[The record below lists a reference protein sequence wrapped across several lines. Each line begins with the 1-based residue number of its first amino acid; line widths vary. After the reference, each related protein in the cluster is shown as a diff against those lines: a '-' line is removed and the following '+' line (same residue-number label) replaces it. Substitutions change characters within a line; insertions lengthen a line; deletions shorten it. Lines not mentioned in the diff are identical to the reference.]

1 MLVADPFCMII
12 NNTALDEGY
21 SSHDEVPSYDSALY
35 IEGENVRK
43 KATLT
48 AARSNP
54 EAPARRLH
62 LVGSTE
68 QETFSTGFAEPE
80 SDHEQPDLEVAGDH
94 LIENE
99 THGEAEIAPRDLES
113 TEDLVGVYLRE
124 MGVTPMLTRE
134 GEAALSL
141 QIERGCRRSAKAISR
156 LPISIEE
163 IAVIGEQ
170 LKRGEL
176 HIREV
181 INFRDQEDITEA
193 GIQEYLNAT
202 LESIAEIS
210 SAYKTALRLDKR
222 LQSEPKRSSR
232 VGRLR
237 RKLARQRVL
246 LSRMC
251 RALDLTATQREH
263 LSGLIRAA
271 VSQGRDAKAEVK
283 KARAALERKKNK
295 CSDDGE
301 LKRRLRLANRNLT
314 ALESTWR
321 LSMTELERELLRLN
335 AGDAE
340 AGLARDEMVRSNLRL
355 VVSIAKKYTNRG
367 LQFLDLIQEGNVG
380 LMRAVDKFDWRR
392 GFKFSTYGTWWI
404 RQAITRAI
412 MEQAHTIRIP
422 VHMVETINKQVQACR
437 ALEQELGHAPTA
449 EEISK
454 RLDVPEARVR
464 KVFEV
469 VQEPISLETPVGADE
484 DVSLG
489 ELIEDKSVSGFSDEL
504 INSDLREAINDALKH
519 LTPREEKVLKM
530 RFGLGHA
537 GREHTL
543 DEVGSYFGVTRER
556 VRQIEAKALF
566 KLQHPS
572 RSSKLKTFAGPNL
585 APPQLTFKG
594 QPPNRFANS
603 ENLRSAS

>member
-1 MLVADPFCMII
+1 MRKEQTP
-12 NNTALDEGY
+12 TAT
-21 SSHDEVPSYDSALY
+21 P
-35 IEGENVRK
+35 
-43 KATLT
+43 
-48 AARSNP
+48 AAQDTQD
-54 EAPARRLH
+54 RRLH
-62 LVGSTE
+62 LVGT
-68 QETFSTGFAEPE
+68 TDLDDYSTGFDEPE
-80 SDHEQPDLEVAGDH
+80 ILDEQNDLTGSNGHHTIESGTQGDSDPSRE
-94 LIENE
+94 IES
-99 THGEAEIAPRDLES
+99 A
-113 TEDLVGVYLRE
+113 EDLVGVYLRE

-141 QIERGCRRSAKAISR
+141 KIERGCRRISKAISR
-156 LPISIEE
+156 VPICIEE
-163 IAVIGEQ
+163 IVAIGER
-170 LKRGEL
+170 LKRAEL

-193 GIQEYLNAT
+193 GIQEYLAST
-202 LESIAEIS
+202 LDSISEIS
-210 SAYKTALRLDKR
+210 SEYKSALRLGKR
-222 LQSEPKRSSR
+222 IQSEPKRSKKLA
-232 VGRLR
+232 RLR
-237 RKLARQRVL
+237 RKLARQRVS
-246 LSRMC
+246 LSRHC
-251 RALDLTATQREH
+251 RSLDLTSSQRDELAALLRATVH
-263 LSGLIRAA
+263 
-271 VSQGRDAKAEVK
+271 QGREAKSSLHRAQ
-283 KARAALERKKNK
+283 KAIERKRSRRANE
-295 CSDDGE
+295 SE
-301 LKRRLRLANRNLT
+301 LKRDLRQATRNLN
-314 ALESTWR
+314 ALEAKWH
-321 LSMTELERELLRLN
+321 LSITELEREFARLSI
-335 AGDAE
+335 GDTE
-340 AGLARDEMVRSNLRL
+340 ASFARDEMVRSNLRL

-454 RLDVPEARVR
+454 KLDVPEARVR

-489 ELIEDKSVSGFSDEL
+489 DLIEDKSVSGFSEEL
-504 INSDLREAINDALKH
+504 INADLRDAINDALKH

-530 RFGLGHA
+530 RFGLGHT

-594 QPPNRFANS
+594 QPPNRFSNT

>member
-1 MLVADPFCMII
+1 
-12 NNTALDEGY
+12 
-21 SSHDEVPSYDSALY
+21 
-35 IEGENVRK
+35 VRK
-43 KATLT
+43 KATST
-48 AARSNP
+48 ATPTEP
-54 EAPARRLH
+54 ETPARRLH
-62 LVGSTE
+62 LVGKTE
-68 QETFSTGFAEPE
+68 LDDYSVGFDEAETIEDQNDVTS
-80 SDHEQPDLEVAGDH
+80 SDNHFV
-94 LIENE
+94 ENE
-99 THGEAEIAPRDLES
+99 PQGESELSSRDMES
-113 TEDLVGVYLRE
+113 AEDLVGVYLRE

-134 GEAALSL
+134 GEAVLSL
-141 QIERGCRRSAKAISR
+141 RIERGCRRIFRAISR
-156 LPISIEE
+156 VPICIEE
-163 IAVIGEQ
+163 IIAIGDR
-170 LKRGEL
+170 LKRGEV

-181 INFRDQEDITEA
+181 INFRDQEDITEV
-193 GIQEYLNAT
+193 GIQEYLAST
-202 LESIAEIS
+202 LDSISEIS
-210 SAYKTALRLDKR
+210 SNYKAGLRLWKKI
-222 LQSEPKRSSR
+222 QNESKRSKKLP
-232 VGRLR
+232 RLR
-237 RKLARQRVL
+237 RKLARQRVS
-246 LSRMC
+246 LSRQC
-251 RALDLTATQREH
+251 RNLDLTSSQRDE
-263 LSGLIRAA
+263 LARLIRAA
-271 VSQGRDAKAEVK
+271 VQQGRAAKSALQ
-283 KARAALERKKNK
+283 KARTAIERKRSRRANETELKRELRKATRNLAALE
-295 CSDDGE
+295 E
-301 LKRRLRLANRNLT
+301 A
-314 ALESTWR
+314 WH
-321 LSMTELERELLRLN
+321 LSISELERELVRLN
-335 AGDAE
+335 IGDAE

-422 VHMVETINKQVQACR
+422 VHMVETINKQVQASR

-489 ELIEDKSVSGFSDEL
+489 DLIEDKSVSGFSEEL
-504 INSDLREAINDALKH
+504 INADLREAINDALKH

-530 RFGLGHA
+530 RFGLGHT

-594 QPPNRFANS
+594 QPPTRFSNS
-603 ENLRSAS
+603 DLRSAS

>member
-1 MLVADPFCMII
+1 MRKKTTSTARRNTETPKRQLQLVGTTE
-12 NNTALDEGY
+12 NETY
-21 SSHDEVPSYDSALY
+21 SSDFDEPLAAHD
-35 IEGENVRK
+35 
-43 KATLT
+43 
-48 AARSNP
+48 
-54 EAPARRLH
+54 
-62 LVGSTE
+62 
-68 QETFSTGFAEPE
+68 
-80 SDHEQPDLEVAGDH
+80 QPDLDH
-94 LIENE
+94 DGQQLFENE
-99 THGEAEIAPRDLES
+99 PHAEAELLAKETEV

-134 GEAALSL
+134 GEAALAL
-141 QIERGCRRSAKAISR
+141 RIERGCRRTAKAISR
-156 LPISIEE
+156 LPICIEGI
-163 IAVIGEQ
+163 IAIGER

-181 INFRDQEDITEA
+181 INFRDQEDITES
-193 GIQEYLNAT
+193 GIHECLVST
-202 LESIAEIS
+202 LDSIIEI
-210 SAYKTALRLDKR
+210 ANKHKLTLK
-222 LQSEPKRSSR
+222 LQARIENEPKRSKKL
-232 VGRLR
+232 VRLR
-237 RKLARQRVL
+237 RKLARQRVQVSQL
-246 LSRMC
+246 C
-251 RALDLTATQREH
+251 RALDLTSAQRDH
-263 LSGLIRAA
+263 LAGLIRSA
-271 VSQGRDAKAEVK
+271 VNDGRDAKAAIQ
-283 KARAALERKKNK
+283 KARRALDRKRSRRT
-295 CSDDGE
+295 SDSE
-301 LKRRLRLANRNLT
+301 LKRALRQANRRLA
-314 ALESTWR
+314 
-321 LSMTELERELLRLN
+321 ELEAGWRVSVTDLERALARLN
-335 AGDAE
+335 VGDAE
-340 AGLARDEMVRSNLRL
+340 AGFARDEMVRANLRL

-437 ALEQELGHAPTA
+437 ALEQELGRAPTA
-449 EEISK
+449 EDISK

-489 ELIEDKSVSGFSDEL
+489 ELIEDKSVGGFSEEL
-504 INSDLREAINDALKH
+504 INSDLREAINDAMKH

-530 RFGLGHA
+530 RFGLGHS

-543 DEVGSYFGVTRER
+543 DEVGGYFGVTRER

-594 QPPNRFANS
+594 QPPNRFASSGSIRN
-603 ENLRSAS
+603 AS

>member
-1 MLVADPFCMII
+1 MD
-12 NNTALDEGY
+12 
-21 SSHDEVPSYDSALY
+21 SHDFSGSSTKDDLVPSYDSALFD
-35 IEGENVRK
+35 EGETVRK
-43 KATLT
+43 KATST
-48 AARSNP
+48 AVRHDQ
-54 EAPARRLH
+54 EATARRLH
-62 LVGSTE
+62 LVGTTDSETYSTDLDEPDTANE
-68 QETFSTGFAEPE
+68 QSELDTPGQHLFENEAQSEPE
-80 SDHEQPDLEVAGDH
+80 
-94 LIENE
+94 LIAKE
-99 THGEAEIAPRDLES
+99 TES
-113 TEDLVGVYLRE
+113 AEDLVGVYLRE

-134 GEAALSL
+134 GEAALAL
-141 QIERGCRRSAKAISR
+141 RIERGCRRTAKSVSR
-156 LPISIEE
+156 MPICIEE
-163 IAVIGEQ
+163 IIAIGER

-193 GIQEYLNAT
+193 GIHECLVSTIGAIAGIAAEYKASL
-202 LESIAEIS
+202 
-210 SAYKTALRLDKR
+210 K
-222 LQSEPKRSSR
+222 LQTRTQNEPKSSKKLR
-232 VGRLR
+232 RLR
-237 RKLARQRVL
+237 GKLSRQRVH
-246 LSRMC
+246 LSRLC
-251 RALDLTATQREH
+251 RKLDLTSSQREH
-263 LSGLIRAA
+263 LAGLVRAA
-271 VSQGRDAKAEVK
+271 VNQARDAKTAIQ
-283 KARAALERKKNK
+283 KAQAALDRKRSRRTNE
-295 CSDDGE
+295 SE
-301 LKRRLRLANRNLT
+301 LKRALRQAKRHLVE
-314 ALESTWR
+314 LEASWR
-321 LSMTELERELLRLN
+321 VSVTELERALARVSV
-335 AGDAE
+335 GDAE
-340 AGLARDEMVRSNLRL
+340 AGFARDEMVRSNLRL

-437 ALEQELGHAPTA
+437 ALEQELGRAPTA
-449 EEISK
+449 EDISK

-489 ELIEDKSVSGFSDEL
+489 ELIEDKSVAGFSEEL
-504 INSDLREAINDALKH
+504 INADLRDAINDAMKH

-530 RFGLGHA
+530 RFGLGHS

-543 DEVGSYFGVTRER
+543 DEVGGYFGVTRER

-594 QPPNRFANS
+594 QPPNRFS
-603 ENLRSAS
+603 TPESIRSAS

>member
-1 MLVADPFCMII
+1 MRLAIPYGVMNDDTFGKDGTQLMESPRMAQPCE
-12 NNTALDEGY
+12 N
-21 SSHDEVPSYDSALY
+21 
-35 IEGENVRK
+35 EGETVRK
-43 KATLT
+43 KATST
-48 AARSNP
+48 AAQRG
-54 EAPARRLH
+54 EETPARRLH
-62 LVGSTE
+62 LVGPTE
-68 QETFSTGFAEPE
+68 RETDPTDFDDPETADDQPELDNRGPHLFDADSHSEPE
-80 SDHEQPDLEVAGDH
+80 SQTKEVDSA
-94 LIENE
+94 
-99 THGEAEIAPRDLES
+99 
-113 TEDLVGVYLRE
+113 EDLVGVYLRE

-134 GEAALSL
+134 GEAALAL
-141 QIERGCRRSAKAISR
+141 RIERGCRRTAKAISR
-156 LPISIEE
+156 MPICIEE
-163 IAVIGEQ
+163 IVAIGDR

-193 GIQEYLNAT
+193 GIHECLVST
-202 LESIAEIS
+202 LSSISEIS
-210 SAYKTALRLDKR
+210 AGYKLALKLSSRT
-222 LQSEPKRSSR
+222 QNEPKSSKKLR
-232 VGRLR
+232 RLR
-237 RKLARQRVL
+237 GKLSRQRVHV
-246 LSRMC
+246 SRLY
-251 RALDLTATQREH
+251 RALDLTSSYRDHMA
-263 LSGLIRAA
+263 GLVRAA
-271 VSQGRDAKAEVK
+271 VNQGRESKAAIA
-283 KARAALERKKNK
+283 KARAALERKR
-295 CSDDGE
+295 SRHVTESE
-301 LKRRLRLANRNLT
+301 LKRGLRLANRHLVE
-314 ALESTWR
+314 LEASWR
-321 LSMTELERELLRLN
+321 VSVTELERALARLSV
-335 AGDAE
+335 GDAE
-340 AGLARDEMVRSNLRL
+340 AGVARDEMVRSNLRL

-437 ALEQELGHAPTA
+437 ALEQELGRAPTA
-449 EEISK
+449 EDISK

-489 ELIEDKSVSGFSDEL
+489 ELIEDKSIAGFSEEL
-504 INSDLREAINDALKH
+504 INADLRDAINDALKH

-530 RFGLGHA
+530 RFGLGHS

-543 DEVGSYFGVTRER
+543 DEVGGYFGVTRER

-594 QPPNRFANS
+594 QPPNRFSNP
-603 ENLRSAS
+603 ENIRSAS

>member
-1 MLVADPFCMII
+1 
-12 NNTALDEGY
+12 
-21 SSHDEVPSYDSALY
+21 
-35 IEGENVRK
+35 VRRK
-43 KATLT
+43 TTST
-48 AARSNP
+48 AAELEP
-54 EAPARRLH
+54 ETPARTLN
-62 LVGSTE
+62 LVGRIERETDSTE
-68 QETFSTGFAEPE
+68 FDEPE
-80 SDHEQPDLEVAGDH
+80 TAHQHPEPYCAELNTLD
-94 LIENE
+94 NE
-99 THGEAEIAPRDLES
+99 THCEPELLARELES

-124 MGVTPMLTRE
+124 MGITPMLTRE

-141 QIERGCRRSAKAISR
+141 RIERGCRRSAKAISR
-156 LPISIEE
+156 LPICIEG
-163 IAVIGEQ
+163 IVAIGER
-170 LKRGEL
+170 LKRGDL

-193 GIQEYLNAT
+193 GIQECLSST
-202 LESIAEIS
+202 LDSIAEIS
-210 SAYKTALRLDKR
+210 TEYRAALKLYARIQK
-222 LQSEPKRSSR
+222 EPKSSKKVR
-232 VGRLR
+232 RLR
-237 RKLARQRVL
+237 NKLVRQRVHV
-246 LSRMC
+246 SRLC
-251 RALDLTATQREH
+251 RALDLTSSQRDH
-263 LSGLIRAA
+263 LAGLVHVA
-271 VSQGRDAKAEVK
+271 VNQAHVAKIAIQ
-283 KARAALERKKNK
+283 KARRALERKNHLR
-295 CSDDGE
+295 SSE
-301 LKRRLRLANRNLT
+301 AALKRALRQANRALVDLEAGWRVT
-314 ALESTWR
+314 A
-321 LSMTELERELLRLN
+321 TELERLLMRLR
-335 AGDAE
+335 AGNAE

-449 EEISK
+449 EEISRK
-454 RLDVPEARVR
+454 LDVPEARVR

-489 ELIEDKSVSGFSDEL
+489 ELIEDKSVAGFSEEL

-594 QPPNRFANS
+594 QPPNRFPNS

>member
-1 MLVADPFCMII
+1 
-12 NNTALDEGY
+12 
-21 SSHDEVPSYDSALY
+21 
-35 IEGENVRK
+35 VRK
-43 KATLT
+43 KATST
-48 AARSNP
+48 ATPTEP
-54 EAPARRLH
+54 ESPARRLH
-62 LVGSTE
+62 LVGKTE
-68 QETFSTGFAEPE
+68 LDDYSVDIDEPE
-80 SDHEQPDLEVAGDH
+80 TIEGQNDLNSGDNH
-94 LIENE
+94 FIENE
-99 THGEAEIAPRDLES
+99 PQGESELSSKDMES
-113 TEDLVGVYLRE
+113 AEDLVGVYLRE

-134 GEAALSL
+134 GETALSL
-141 QIERGCRRSAKAISR
+141 RIERGCRRIFRAISR
-156 LPISIEE
+156 VPICIEE
-163 IAVIGEQ
+163 IIAIGDR
-170 LKRGEL
+170 LKRGEV

-193 GIQEYLNAT
+193 GIQEYLAST
-202 LESIAEIS
+202 LASISEIS
-210 SAYKTALRLDKR
+210 SDYKAALRLWKKI
-222 LQSEPKRSSR
+222 QSESKRSKKLP
-232 VGRLR
+232 RLR
-237 RKLARQRVL
+237 RKLARQRV
-246 LSRMC
+246 SISAQC
-251 RALDLTATQREH
+251 RNLDLTSSQRDE
-263 LSGLIRAA
+263 LAGLIRMA
-271 VSQGRDAKAEVK
+271 VQQGRAAKSALQ
-283 KARAALERKKNK
+283 KARTAIERKRSRRANETELKRDLRLATRNLAALE
-295 CSDDGE
+295 E
-301 LKRRLRLANRNLT
+301 
-314 ALESTWR
+314 TWH
-321 LSMTELERELLRLN
+321 LSITELERELVRLN
-335 AGDAE
+335 IGDAE
-340 AGLARDEMVRSNLRL
+340 ASLARDEMVRSNLRL

-437 ALEQELGHAPTA
+437 ALEQELGHAPSA

-484 DVSLG
+484 DVNLG
-489 ELIEDKSVSGFSDEL
+489 DLIEDKSVAGFSEEL

-530 RFGLGHA
+530 RFGLGHT

-585 APPQLTFKG
+585 APPQLMFKG
-594 QPPNRFANS
+594 QPPTRFSNS
-603 ENLRSAS
+603 DLRSAS

>member
-1 MLVADPFCMII
+1 MRKKTKSTAAEIELERPARTLNLVGRIERETYSTEFDQPE
-12 NNTALDEGY
+12 TA
-21 SSHDEVPSYDSALY
+21 HDESEPYC
-35 IEGENVRK
+35 GELN
-43 KATLT
+43 
-48 AARSNP
+48 
-54 EAPARRLH
+54 H
-62 LVGSTE
+62 L
-68 QETFSTGFAEPE
+68 
-80 SDHEQPDLEVAGDH
+80 
-94 LIENE
+94 ENE
-99 THGEAEIAPRDLES
+99 THSEPELLARELES

-124 MGVTPMLTRE
+124 MGITPMLTRE

-141 QIERGCRRSAKAISR
+141 RIERGCRRSAKAISR
-156 LPISIEE
+156 LPICIEGIVE
-163 IAVIGEQ
+163 IGER
-170 LKRGEL
+170 LKSGDL

-193 GIQEYLNAT
+193 GIQECLSTT
-202 LESIAEIS
+202 LDSIAEIS
-210 SAYKTALRLDKR
+210 TEYRAALKLYARIQD
-222 LQSEPKRSSR
+222 EPKSSK
-232 VGRLR
+232 RLR
-237 RKLARQRVL
+237 RLRNKLARQRVHV
-246 LSRMC
+246 SRLC
-251 RALDLTATQREH
+251 RALDLTSSQRDH
-263 LSGLIRAA
+263 LAGMIHLA
-271 VSQGRDAKAEVK
+271 VNQARDAKIAVQK
-283 KARAALERKKNK
+283 SRRALARKNRRR
-295 CSDDGE
+295 SNE
-301 LKRRLRLANRNLT
+301 ISLKRALRQANRTLVE
-314 ALESTWR
+314 LESGWR
-321 LSMTELERELLRLN
+321 VTTTELERVLARLRV
-335 AGDAE
+335 GSAE

-437 ALEQELGHAPTA
+437 ALEQELGHVPTA
-449 EEISK
+449 EEISRK
-454 RLDVPEARVR
+454 LDVPEARVR

-489 ELIEDKSVSGFSDEL
+489 ELIEDKSVAGFSEEL

-594 QPPNRFANS
+594 QPPNRFPNS